1 MLTDKDIAYQQIVG
15 YAGYALAWII
25 EEDCV
30 FTNVMNKQYFDLF
43 TSFDNAIDISDQYPE
58 HNGITVRLI
67 KDDVIL
73 EDFQTSEYFGSIL
86 LSNPIIIDIMEYPYG
101 AYVEPFKCKFIKDQ
115 FVFSEIDISNLD
127 PFPGGKISGGQ
138 KLL

>member
-1 MLTDKDIAYQQIVG
+1 MITDIDIEYKVISG

-25 EEDCV
+25 EEECV
-30 FTNVMNKQYFDLF
+30 FANALNKEYFDLF
-43 TSFDNAIDISDQYPE
+43 TSFNNAIDISDQYPE

-67 KDDVIL
+67 KNDEIL

-86 LSNPIIIDIMEYPYG
+86 LSNPIVIDIMEYPYG
-101 AYVEPFKCKFIKDQ
+101 AYVEPFKCKFINDQ
-115 FVFSEIDISNLD
+115 FVFLELDITNLD
-127 PFPGGKISGGQ
+127 PFPRGKISGGQ